1 MSSETPGMIVNGNTT
16 AMTSK
21 SPAEL
26 LQEKHEREA
35 HAVTVED
42 VVDEDDIQHPPP
54 AAASQVASTSPPDA
68 KRGSVTSPP
77 ETSATRPGP
86 TKPVLDVRS
95 EEAFPALG
103 GGPKPAAAAPT
114 TWGARKPNFS
124 NGTRPAAPG
133 AFSPPKVMTMP
144 GKHTEQIRFV
154 PSQMLPRGQLKKPI
168 AEIVRDIDRKSKAR
182 LEVRAGPNGSYI
194 FEGVG
199 SVDAVREALKEV
211 AQQVGSKV
219 STRNSI
225 FLWEGY
231 IH

>member
-1 MSSETPGMIVNGNTT
+1 MSSENPGMIVNGNTA

-35 HAVTVED
+35 RAVTVED
-42 VVDEDDIQHPPP
+42 VIDEDDVQHPPP
-54 AAASQVASTSPPDA
+54 AAASQAASSSLPESKRKETETPAPESVATKP
-68 KRGSVTSPP
+68 
-77 ETSATRPGP
+77 AT

-114 TWGARKPNFS
+114 TWGARKPNF
-124 NGTRPAAPG
+124 GTGARPAAPG
-133 AFSPPKVMTMP
+133 AFGPPKVMTMP

-154 PSQMLPRGQLKKPI
+154 PSQMLPRRQLKKPI
-168 AEIVRDIDRKSKAR
+168 ADIVRDIDRKSKAR

-199 SVDAVREALKEV
+199 SVDAVRQALKEV

-219 STRNSI
+219 SARN
-225 FLWEGY
+225 
-231 IH
+231 